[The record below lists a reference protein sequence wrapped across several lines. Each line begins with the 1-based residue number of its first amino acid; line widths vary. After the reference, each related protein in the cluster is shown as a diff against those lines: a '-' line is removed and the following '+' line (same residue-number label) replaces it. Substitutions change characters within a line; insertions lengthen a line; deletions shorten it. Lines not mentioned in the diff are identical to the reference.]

1 MIGLIVA
8 THGNLVF
15 GLKDTY
21 EMVAGDTGDNV
32 SFISLTKDSDA
43 ATFKDEFKKN
53 VEKFRDKDGILVLV
67 DLEGGTPFNT
77 ASEYFYNTN
86 LGIKTEVIAGVNL
99 SMLVEAISGLDSKN
113 VKVFADEIKETGIE
127 SIKRVEKI
135 CDEEKFENDEF

>member
-86 LGIKTEVIAGVNL
+86 LGIKTEVIAGINL
-99 SMLVEAISGLDSKN
+99 SMLVEAISGLDCNDISK
-113 VKVFADEIKETGIE
+113 FADEIKEIGIE
-127 SIKRVEKI
+127 SIKKVEKI
-135 CDEEKFENDEF
+135 CNQEKNENDEF